1 MKCLCL
7 TIFILFIFQIMVNI
21 SSAARE
27 NQIYVVIN
35 AQEIVNCT
43 VEAVGEN
50 CPENKTYFF
59 NTNVVFDR
67 EGAVIDR

>member
-1 MKCLCL
+1 
-7 TIFILFIFQIMVNI
+7 MVKM

-27 NQIYVVIN
+27 NEIYVVIN

-43 VEAVGEN
+43 VEAPGEN
-50 CPENKTYFF
+50 CPENKTYYF

-67 EGAVIDR
+67 QGAVIDR